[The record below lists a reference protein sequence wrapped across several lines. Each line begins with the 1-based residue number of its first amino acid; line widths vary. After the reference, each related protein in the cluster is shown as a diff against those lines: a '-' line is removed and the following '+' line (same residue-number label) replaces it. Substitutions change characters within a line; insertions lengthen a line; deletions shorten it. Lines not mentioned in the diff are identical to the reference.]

1 MNKNRLWL
9 VLAASAVL
17 ALALSC
23 LSCATVPK
31 ESALEPAMAPAS
43 KAAAKDSGDYLPDTI
58 RMAGIRLFDWQGD
71 LYTVPFYTAEILTPA
86 SEATK
91 NEALVKPTGKVDD
104 SAETQFW
111 TPYLASSRPA
121 AKDELKPGML
131 VFAMGDAAPR
141 SREDLART
149 TRWGLFRVKDTGN
162 LYKGTVTVEYFDT
175 YWNTWKDREY
185 HLDNIRV
192 VLGDFSPEL

>member
-1 MNKNRLWL
+1 MNKNRFLMTL
-9 VLAASAVL
+9 FASAMV
-17 ALALSC
+17 ALALSG
-23 LSCATVPK
+23 LSCASTPQDSAVP
-31 ESALEPAMAPAS
+31 PATAPAE
-43 KAAAKDSGDYLPDTI
+43 KAAAKDSGDYLADTI
-58 RMAGIRLFDWQGD
+58 KLAGIRLFDWQGD

-91 NEALVKPTGKVDD
+91 NEALVQPTGKVDD
-104 SAETQFW
+104 SAETRFW
-111 TPYLASSRPA
+111 TRYVASSRPA
-121 AKDELKPGML
+121 TKDDLQPGTL

-141 SREDLART
+141 SREDLARNT
-149 TRWGLFRVKDTGN
+149 KWGLFRVKDTGN

-185 HLDNIRV
+185 HLDNLRL